1 MTSARDPLTGLM
13 SRAALHGVLER
24 LLNEQ
29 TAFGL
34 VLFDIDRFKL
44 INYGFGDDCGDDV
57 LREVASAAKQNLNR
71 GDCIGRWSGQQ
82 FLCVL
87 PTLDAATAAARA
99 EDLRV
104 LIEALVI
111 PRGTNGVRITAS
123 FGVAAAPDDGRMER
137 RLLAAAEA
145 ALYEAKEYGRNR
157 VVQAANLSQQVY
169 GVGEILDRALR
180 ERRIVPAYQPIVDLR
195 SGEVVAEEALARLIT
210 PEGDVLA
217 ADEFIEVAKKLQ
229 LTHKIDQAIISATC
243 ARFVHAAHTHTRR
256 TQFVNI
262 SGNLL
267 RHPTIVRELLGS
279 MREYCRACG
288 TWASGHKPLVI
299 EVTEREFLGDLVQA
313 QAALQPF
320 VDFGLNLALD
330 DFGSGYS
337 SFQYLADL
345 PFSFLKI
352 EGGLIRRVNEPR
364 VRALVQGMQDTA
376 AALGLTTLAEGV
388 ETAEVAATIRA
399 LGIDWAQGHYFYK
412 PAFDLRSNEHLAT
425 LPRAL
430 EAELP
435 KGGKRLK
442 TVRFGK

>member
-13 SRAALHGVLER
+13 SRAALHGVIDR
-24 LLNEQ
+24 LLHDQ
-29 TAFGL
+29 TAFG
-34 VLFDIDRFKL
+34 VMLFDIDRFKL

-57 LREVASAAKQNLNR
+57 LQEVANAAKQKLKR

-87 PTLDAATAAARA
+87 PGLAAAATAARA
-99 EDLRV
+99 EEMRA

-111 PRGTNGVRITAS
+111 PRGANGVRITAS
-123 FGVAAAPDDGRMER
+123 FGVAAAPQDGHVER
-137 RLLAAAEA
+137 RVLAAAEA
-145 ALYEAKEYGRNR
+145 ALYQAKEYGRNR
-157 VVQAANLSQQVY
+157 VVQAGDLNQQVY

-180 ERRIVPAYQPIVDLR
+180 EGRIVPAYQPIVDLR
-195 SGEVVAEEALARLIT
+195 SGEIVAEEALARLIT

-217 ADEFIEVAKKLQ
+217 ADQFIEVAKKLQ
-229 LTHKIDQAIISATC
+229 LTHKIDQAIISSTC
-243 ARFVHAAHTHTRR
+243 ARFVHAAQTHSRR

-267 RHPTIVRELLGS
+267 RHPAIVRELLAS

-299 EVTEREFLGDLVQA
+299 EVTEREFLGDLAQA

-388 ETAEVAATIRA
+388 ETADVAAAVRT
-399 LGIDWAQGHYFYK
+399 LGIHWAQGHYFYR
-412 PAFDLRSNEHLAT
+412 PALDLRGHHE
-425 LPRAL
+425 LPPVRHAL
-430 EAELP
+430 EAAP
-435 KGGKRLK
+435 AKTAKPVK

>member
-1 MTSARDPLTGLM
+1 MTSARDQLTGLM
-13 SRAALHGVLER
+13 SRAALHDVIDR
-24 LLNEQ
+24 LLHEQ

-57 LREVASAAKQNLNR
+57 LQEVASAAKQQLTR
-71 GDCIGRWSGQQ
+71 GDSIGRWSGQQ

-87 PTLDAATAAARA
+87 PTLDAAATATRA
-99 EDLRV
+99 EQLRA

-111 PRGTNGVRITAS
+111 PRGANGVRITAS
-123 FGVAAAPDDGRMER
+123 FGVAAAPADGRVER
-137 RLLAAAEA
+137 RLLASAEA
-145 ALYEAKEYGRNR
+145 ALYQAKEYGRNR
-157 VVQAANLSQQVY
+157 VVQATDLNQQVY

-195 SGEVVAEEALARLIT
+195 SGEIVAEEALARLVT

-217 ADEFIEVAKKLQ
+217 ADQFIEVAKKLQ

-243 ARFVHAAHTHTRR
+243 ARFVHAAQTHSRR

-267 RHPTIVRELLGS
+267 RHPAIVRELLAS

-299 EVTEREFLGDLVQA
+299 EVTEREFLGDLAQA

-388 ETAEVAATIRA
+388 ETAEVAATIRT

-412 PAFDLRSNEHLAT
+412 PALDLRGNEDIAGS
-425 LPRAL
+425 PCA
-430 EAELP
+430 AETALP
-435 KGGKRLK
+435 KTGKRLK
-442 TVRFGK
+442 TVRSSK